1 MAATFT
7 MKQVPLGLLRRQTP
21 TSAITRR
28 FASTLTQTP
37 GGYPLY
43 PSVSSLLLQKGIPDS
58 EISKIPATGPKG
70 RLLKGDVL
78 AYIGEVAAGY
88 PAEQA
93 ARIEKMG
100 HLDLSNI
107 KIAPP
112 PAPPAP
118 EAAAAPARE
127 EPTVPELPSDISIAV
142 SISLESVL
150 ATQKRIKDALG
161 VTVPLSTFIARATE
175 LANDDLPRSAASA
188 PSASELF
195 DELLGAAP
203 IKFTRG
209 NYVPEINTVP
219 LDEFETFDEDLLSAS
234 TSSQEVDIIDILSGK
249 VSPRTYN
256 NNNSNSAYSVETTP
270 APSALNV
277 FSLTVPVSEQRRA
290 KIFLDRLN
298 TVLTVDP
305 GRLVL

>member
-1 MAATFT
+1 MAASFT
-7 MKQVPLGLLRRQTP
+7 LKQVPLGLLRRQTP
-21 TSAITRR
+21 VNSITKR
-28 FASTLTQTP
+28 FASTLSQTP

-43 PSVSSLLLQKGIPDS
+43 PSVSQLLLQKGIPES
-58 EISKIPATGPKG
+58 EVSKIPATGPKG

-78 AYIGEVAAGY
+78 AYLGEITAGY

-118 EAAAAPARE
+118 AAAE
-127 EPTVPELPSDISIAV
+127 EQVPELPSDISIAV

-150 ATQKRIKDALG
+150 STQKRIKDAIG

-175 LANDDLPRSAASA
+175 VANGELPRSAASK
-188 PSASELF
+188 PSPSELF

-203 IKFTRG
+203 IKYTRG

-219 LDEFETFDEDLLSAS
+219 LEEFETIDEDV
-234 TSSQEVDIIDILSGK
+234 TSQQEEVDIIDILAGN
-249 VSPRTYN
+249 VSPRRSSSSSSY
-256 NNNSNSAYSVETTP
+256 AAATTP

-277 FSLTVPVSEQRRA
+277 FSLTVPAGEEKRA
-290 KIFLDRLN
+290 KTFLDRLN

-305 GRLVL
+305 SRLVL

>member
-1 MAATFT
+1 MVASFT
-7 MKQVPLGLLRRQTP
+7 LKQVPLGLLRRQTP
-21 TSAITRR
+21 VNSITKR

-58 EISKIPATGPKG
+58 EIPKIPATGPKG

-118 EAAAAPARE
+118 VAAAAPADE
-127 EPTVPELPSDISIAV
+127 VVPELPSDISIAV
-142 SISLESVL
+142 SISLEPVL
-150 ATQKRIKDALG
+150 STQKRIKDAIG

-175 LANDDLPRSAASA
+175 VANGDLPRSTASA

-203 IKFTRG
+203 IKSTRG

-219 LDEFETFDEDLLSAS
+219 LDEFESIDEDVSA
-234 TSSQEVDIIDILSGK
+234 SQEVDIIDILAGN
-249 VSPRTYN
+249 VSPSYK
-256 NNNSNSAYSVETTP
+256 SSYVEPKAP
-270 APSALNV
+270 AASALNV
-277 FSLTVPVSEQRRA
+277 FSLTVPVGEERRA
-290 KIFLDRLN
+290 KTFLDRLN

>member
-1 MAATFT
+1 
-7 MKQVPLGLLRRQTP
+7 
-21 TSAITRR
+21 
-28 FASTLTQTP
+28 
-37 GGYPLY
+37 
-43 PSVSSLLLQKGIPDS
+43 
-58 EISKIPATGPKG
+58 
-70 RLLKGDVL
+70 
-78 AYIGEVAAGY
+78 
-88 PAEQA
+88 
-93 ARIEKMG
+93 MG

-118 EAAAAPARE
+118 AAAAAAPAE
-127 EPTVPELPSDISIAV
+127 EAVPDLPSDISIAV

-150 ATQKRIKDALG
+150 STQKRIKDAIG

-175 LANDDLPRSAASA
+175 VANGDLPRSTASA

-203 IKFTRG
+203 IKSTRG

-219 LDEFETFDEDLLSAS
+219 LDEFESIDEDVSA
-234 TSSQEVDIIDILSGK
+234 SQEVDIIDILAGN
-249 VSPRTYN
+249 VSPSYK
-256 NNNSNSAYSVETTP
+256 SSYVEPKAP
-270 APSALNV
+270 AASALNV
-277 FSLTVPVSEQRRA
+277 FSLTVPVDEERRA
-290 KIFLDRLN
+290 KTFLDRLN

>member
-1 MAATFT
+1 MFD
-7 MKQVPLGLLRRQTP
+7 K
-21 TSAITRR
+21 ITG

-43 PSVSSLLLQKGIPDS
+43 PSVSQLLLQKGIPDS

-78 AYIGEVAAGY
+78 AYIGQVAAGY

-112 PAPPAP
+112 PAPPAAAP
-118 EAAAAPARE
+118 AAAAE
-127 EPTVPELPSDISIAV
+127 EVVPELPSDISIAV

-150 ATQKRIKDALG
+150 STQKRVKDAIG

-175 LANDDLPRSAASA
+175 VANGELPRLATSA

-203 IKFTRG
+203 IKSTRG
-209 NYVPEINTVP
+209 SYVPEINTVP
-219 LDEFETFDEDLLSAS
+219 LDEFEGIDEDVSG
-234 TSSQEVDIIDILSGK
+234 SQEVDIIDILSGN
-249 VSPRTYN
+249 VSPSYK
-256 NNNSNSAYSVETTP
+256 SSYVEPKTP
-270 APSALNV
+270 PTASALNV
-277 FSLTVPVSEQRRA
+277 FSLTVPVGEERRA
-290 KIFLDRLN
+290 KTFLDRLN

>member
-1 MAATFT
+1 MT
-7 MKQVPLGLLRRQTP
+7 G
-21 TSAITRR
+21 

-93 ARIEKMG
+93 ARIEKMS

-118 EAAAAPARE
+118 AAVAPAE
-127 EPTVPELPSDISIAV
+127 EIVPELPSDISIAV

-150 ATQKRIKDALG
+150 STQKRIKDAIG

-175 LANDDLPRSAASA
+175 VANGDLPRSAASA

-203 IKFTRG
+203 IKSTRG

-219 LDEFETFDEDLLSAS
+219 LDEFESIDEDVSA
-234 TSSQEVDIIDILSGK
+234 SQEVDIIDILSGN
-249 VSPRTYN
+249 VSPSYK
-256 NNNSNSAYSVETTP
+256 SSYVEP
-270 APSALNV
+270 KAPTASALNV
-277 FSLTVPVSEQRRA
+277 FSLTVPVGEERRA
-290 KIFLDRLN
+290 KTFLDRLN

>member
-1 MAATFT
+1 MAASFT
-7 MKQVPLGLLRRQTP
+7 LKQVPLGLLRRQTP
-21 TSAITRR
+21 VNPITKR

-118 EAAAAPARE
+118 AAAAAAPTE
-127 EPTVPELPSDISIAV
+127 EVVPELPSDISIAV

-150 ATQKRIKDALG
+150 STQKRIKDAIG

-175 LANDDLPRSAASA
+175 VANGDLPRSTASA
-188 PSASELF
+188 PSTSELF
-195 DELLGAAP
+195 DELIGVAP
-203 IKFTRG
+203 IKSTRG

-219 LDEFETFDEDLLSAS
+219 LDEFESIDEDVSA
-234 TSSQEVDIIDILSGK
+234 SQEVDIIDILAGN
-249 VSPRTYN
+249 VSPIYK
-256 NNNSNSAYSVETTP
+256 SSYVEPKTP
-270 APSALNV
+270 TPSALNV
-277 FSLTVPVSEQRRA
+277 FSLTVPVGEERRA
-290 KIFLDRLN
+290 KTFLDRLN

>member
-1 MAATFT
+1 MSLYARYRSVRQANLLSLSLHVYYVGFQTNAATHA
-7 MKQVPLGLLRRQTP
+7 QN
-21 TSAITRR
+21 A
-28 FASTLTQTP
+28 
-37 GGYPLY
+37 GYPLY
-43 PSVSSLLLQKGIPDS
+43 PSVSQLLLQKGIPES

-78 AYIGEVAAGY
+78 AYIGAIQAGY

-112 PAPPAP
+112 PQAPTAKAETPAP
-118 EAAAAPARE
+118 SE
-127 EPTVPELPSDISIAV
+127 EIIPELPSDISIAV

-150 ATQKRIKDALG
+150 STQKRIKSALG
-161 VTVPLSTFIARATE
+161 ITVPLSTFIARATE
-175 LANDDLPRSAASA
+175 IANDDLPRSSASKL
-188 PSASELF
+188 SASELF
-195 DELLGAAP
+195 DEILGAP
-203 IKFTRG
+203 VVKKFTRG

-219 LDEFETFDEDLLSAS
+219 FEEFENFNE
-234 TSSQEVDIIDILSGK
+234 EIVEEKEEEDIIDILSGN
-249 VSPRTYN
+249 VPRRHKFAT
-256 NNNSNSAYSVETTP
+256 SSSTPESASKSSFP
-270 APSALNV
+270 AAALNV
-277 FSLTVPVSEQRRA
+277 FSLTVPVGEERRA
-290 KIFLDRLN
+290 KTFLDRLS